1 MKPIRRIT
9 PIATWITSGVASGL
23 LLLPGAAMAEG
34 MPQLDFK
41 NPLTTSQVIWGTLI
55 FIVLYILLSRVGL
68 PKVADVLEERSGH
81 IARDLESARATK
93 ARADAGS
100 AEAAS
105 ATARARAEAQG
116 AINAAVEEAQ
126 QAAAA
131 QAASQNEALERQL
144 KEAETQIAAARSSAM
159 AALRSV
165 ATDTASTVV
174 SRLTGSAPDAR
185 RLDAAIGTALS
196 ARGAG

>member
-1 MKPIRRIT
+1 MKPIRRIA
-9 PIATWITSGVASGL
+9 PIVTWVASGL

-34 MPQLDFK
+34 MPQLDFN

-68 PKVADVLEERSGH
+68 PKVADVLEERAGH
-81 IARDLESARATK
+81 IARDLESAHAAK

-100 AEAAS
+100 AEAAT

-144 KEAETQIAAARSSAM
+144 KEAEAQIAAARSSAM

-165 ATDTASTVV
+165 ATDTANTVV
-174 SRLTGSAPDAR
+174 SRLTGSAPDAL